1 MSVVRTSDAGP
12 ERENTL
18 NPNAPQRMT
27 SLHRMKT
34 DGGKGSPG
42 KSSAMQRLR
51 RMVTGVQGQTEQEA
65 DMRQAEL
72 VEGGASEHKRVEWS
86 QVLKHLQREK
96 KRATARAEE
105 HYVNRSL
112 YCLESSST
120 VRERVIKF
128 TELPMFNAAILFLII
143 LNCVTLIFEDPVC
156 ACSGTPEQP
165 NRGGVANAACRESEM
180 YSRLLYQT
188 RTCDSWPTIEIVL
201 GVSASVS
208 VCGSVTAL
216 RCRLFS
222 VYKLCAATVMTY

>member
-1 MSVVRTSDAGP
+1 VSVVRTSDAGP

-96 KRATARAEE
+96 KRATARAPCTAW
-105 HYVNRSL
+105 R
-112 YCLESSST
+112 
-120 VRERVIKF
+120 
-128 TELPMFNAAILFLII
+128 AAA
-143 LNCVTLIFEDPVC
+143 P
-156 ACSGTPEQP
+156 
-165 NRGGVANAACRESEM
+165 SE
-180 YSRLLYQT
+180 
-188 RTCDSWPTIEIVL
+188 
-201 GVSASVS
+201 SASS
-208 VCGSVTAL
+208 NSL
-216 RCRLFS
+216 SF
-222 VYKLCAATVMTY
+222 LCSTPQSCS